1 MKTVR
6 LTVAQALIKFL
17 DNQYIEFDGKVTK
30 FVEGIFGIFGH
41 GNVLGIGQ
49 ALEQDSGNLIVR
61 QGRNEQGMAHVA
73 IGFAKQNLRKKI
85 YACTSSV
92 GPGAANMI
100 TAAATA
106 TANRIP
112 LLLLPGDVFATRQPD
127 PVLQQIEQFHDLS
140 ISTNDA
146 FKAVSKY
153 WDRVSRPE
161 QLMTACINAM
171 RVLTDPADTGAVTL
185 ALPQDVQAEA
195 YDFPEYFLQKRVHRI
210 ERILPTEPMLKSAI
224 ELIMSSKKPL
234 IICGGGVRYSEA
246 AEQLKHFAETFHIP
260 FAETQAGKSAVVSE
274 HSLNVGGVG
283 ETGCLAANLL
293 AKEADLIIGIGTR
306 YTDFTTSSKWIFQNP
321 EVKFLNINV
330 ARFDAYK
337 LDGVQVVADAKETL
351 EKLTALLSPT
361 GYRYRAQWGNS
372 ISEAKAQFKQE
383 LQRIYHATYTEKDFI
398 PEVNDA
404 LDREKVYEEFIKLTQ
419 SCLTQSRVLG
429 ILNETLGE
437 NDIIVGAAGSLP
449 GDLQRAWQ
457 SKGENTYHLEYGY
470 SCMGYEVNAA
480 LGAKLA
486 QPEKEVYALLG
497 DGSYMMLHS
506 ELVTSVQENKKINVV
521 LFDNMTN
528 GCINNLQIGNGMD
541 SFATEFRFRNP
552 QTNKL
557 DGGFVP
563 VDFAM
568 NAASYGCKTYKV
580 TTEEELYAALADAKK
595 QNVSTLIDIKVLP
608 KTMIHGY
615 GSWWHVGVAEVSEK
629 ETIRKAHENSVKHI
643 NEARRY

>member
-1 MKTVR
+1 
-6 LTVAQALIKFL
+6 
-17 DNQYIEFDGKVTK
+17 
-30 FVEGIFGIFGH
+30 
-41 GNVLGIGQ
+41 
-49 ALEQDSGNLIVR
+49 
-61 QGRNEQGMAHVA
+61 
-73 IGFAKQNLRKKI
+73 
-85 YACTSSV
+85 
-92 GPGAANMI
+92 
-100 TAAATA
+100 
-106 TANRIP
+106 
-112 LLLLPGDVFATRQPD
+112 
-127 PVLQQIEQFHDLS
+127 
-140 ISTNDA
+140 
-146 FKAVSKY
+146 
-153 WDRVSRPE
+153 
-161 QLMTACINAM
+161 MTACINAM

-210 ERILPTEPMLKSAI
+210 ERTLPTEPMLKSAI

-372 ISEAKAQFKQE
+372 ISEAKAKFKQE
-383 LQRIYHATYTEKDFI
+383 LHRIYHATYTEKDFI

-615 GSWWHVGVAEVSEK
+615 GSWWHVGVAEVSKK